1 MQTISQANNFFQI
14 SVVSSPI
21 DEVLNLEIT
30 AKAIANKVDQMSKEF
45 NKFDER
51 VTLDSDHA
59 LFSSEL
65 PFLSDFEEM

>member
-45 NKFDER
+45 NKVDESLF
-51 VTLDSDHA
+51 LDSNHA

-65 PFLSDFEEM
+65 PFLSDSEEM

>member
-1 MQTISQANNFFQI
+1 MLLANNFFQI

-21 DEVLNLEIT
+21 DEVLNLEVT
-30 AKAIANKVDQMSKEF
+30 AKAIANKVDQMSREF
-45 NKFDER
+45 NKFDESLP
-51 VTLDSDHA
+51 LDSDHA